1 MNDLNELLTDKETK
15 KYLDILDLT
24 IEEIIKKAYQD
35 GYRSGYQQAVKDM
48 QHFEE
53 TGVVIL

>member
-1 MNDLNELLTDKETK
+1 MNDFLTEEQITEYVFLNLSTEG
-15 KYLDILDLT
+15 
-24 IEEIIKKAYQD
+24 IIKKAYQD
-35 GYRSGYQQAVKDM
+35 GYEQAMKDM